1 MTYLTRNLA
10 CKQIACFSLPRIV
23 LLLSSAPSLRCTLQ
37 FISVLSDLGKSHR
50 VSCLQSPPVIF
61 KFGVSGI
68 ISNSIL
74 LRNLDTSR
82 LFSLSYQMIQSK
94 GSSASALPPST
105 CCGPLYCPTLLLYH
119 LLLSQILRHSCDE
132 TNPRHQIPLP
142 PLGSCFFFLI
152 KHATSFSYF
161 LLGLFS

>member
-82 LFSLSYQMIQSK
+82 LFSLSYSNDTIK
-94 GSSASALPPST
+94 GFFRLSPTPLHLLRTTLLPHLASLPSSAKSNS
-105 CCGPLYCPTLLLYH
+105 
-119 LLLSQILRHSCDE
+119 
-132 TNPRHQIPLP
+132 
-142 PLGSCFFFLI
+142 
-152 KHATSFSYF
+152 
-161 LLGLFS
+161 